1 MLRYLTDASKDD
13 AIPLT
18 MVTKASLGAWV
29 EGQDEATKAWIT
41 ACGFTGE
48 AESLLRVPGPGG
60 KVARVLCGVGEGD
73 DLWSLAAFPTK
84 LGKGTYRLDAELDRA
99 RANQLCTGWALG
111 TYRFDRYKDRD
122 RDKAQREDTTAT
134 LVWPAQADRD
144 DVARAVRATAMVRDL
159 VNTPANDLG
168 PEELAA
174 AAVALATAHDA
185 AARVIVGDV
194 LLEEN
199 YPAIHAVGKGSVRPP
214 RLVDIRWQ
222 PVGSGKDLPRV
233 TVVGKGVVFDSGG
246 LDLKPSAAMKLMK
259 KDMGGAAHALA
270 LAEMVMS
277 AKLPVQLRVLI
288 PAVENSIS
296 GSAYRPLDVLA
307 TRKGLT
313 VEVGN
318 TDAEGRLVLC
328 DALADA
334 CTEKPDLLL
343 DYATLTGAARVA
355 LGTDIAVMF
364 CNDEVLAEELHACSI
379 TENDPMWRLPLYRP
393 YAKGLASKVADT
405 NTVAEHGFAGA
416 IIGALFLEKFV
427 PASTPWVHL
436 DVFAWNP
443 TARPGRPV
451 GGDAFGVRAAF
462 RLLRQRY
469 GRD

>member
-18 MVTKASLGAWV
+18 MVTKAGLGAWV
-29 EGQDEATKAWIT
+29 ESQDEDARAWIGG
-41 ACGFTGE
+41 CGFNGE
-48 AESLLRVPGPGG
+48 ADSFLRIPGPGG
-60 KVARVLCGVGEGD
+60 KVTRVLCGVTEGD
-73 DLWSLAAFPTK
+73 DLWSLAALPAK
-84 LGKGTYRLDAELDRA
+84 LGKGTYWLDAELDRT

-111 TYRFDRYKDRD
+111 TYRFDRYK
-122 RDKAQREDTTAT
+122 AQREDSTAT

-144 DVARAVRATAMVRDL
+144 EVARAVKATAMVRDL

-174 AAVALATAHDA
+174 AAVALGAEHGAEV
-185 AARVIVGDV
+185 RVIVGDA
-194 LLEEN
+194 LLHEN
-199 YPAIHAVGKGSVRPP
+199 YPAIHAVGKGSDRPP
-214 RLVDIRWQ
+214 RLVDMRWQ
-222 PVGSGKDLPRV
+222 PAGSGKDLPRV

-270 LAEMVMS
+270 LAHMVMS
-277 AKLPVQLRVLI
+277 AGLPVRLRVLV
-288 PAVENSIS
+288 PSVENSVS

-307 TRKGLT
+307 TRKGIT

-334 CTEKPDLLL
+334 CSESPDLLI

-364 CNDEVLAEELHACSI
+364 CNDEVLAEELHACSL

-393 YAKGLASKVADT
+393 YAKALSSKVADT

-436 DVFAWNP
+436 DVFGWNP
-443 TARPGRPV
+443 SARPGRPA
-451 GGDAFGVRAAF
+451 GGEAFAVRAAF